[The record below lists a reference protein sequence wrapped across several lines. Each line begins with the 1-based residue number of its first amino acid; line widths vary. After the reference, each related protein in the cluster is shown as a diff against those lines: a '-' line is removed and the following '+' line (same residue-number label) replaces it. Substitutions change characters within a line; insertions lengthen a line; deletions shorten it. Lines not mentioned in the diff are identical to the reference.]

1 MCPGFNP
8 QSIPQTLKFKGV
20 EYVSMSWRITVKE
33 DDDGEPYIILP
44 DDLVTSLGWKEGD
57 DLQWNILPGPQPG
70 IKLEKVIKR

>member
-20 EYVSMSWRITVKE
+20 EHVSMSWRVTVKE
-33 DDDGEPYIILP
+33 DDDGELYIILP
-44 DDLVTSLGWKEGD
+44 DDLLTSMGWKEGD
-57 DLQWNILPGPQPG
+57 DLQWIILPGSQPG

>member
-20 EYVSMSWRITVKE
+20 EHVSMSWRVTVKE
-33 DDDGEPYIILP
+33 DDDGELYIILP
-44 DDLVTSLGWKEGD
+44 DDLLTSLGWKEGD
-57 DLQWNILPGPQPG
+57 DLQWIILPGSQPG